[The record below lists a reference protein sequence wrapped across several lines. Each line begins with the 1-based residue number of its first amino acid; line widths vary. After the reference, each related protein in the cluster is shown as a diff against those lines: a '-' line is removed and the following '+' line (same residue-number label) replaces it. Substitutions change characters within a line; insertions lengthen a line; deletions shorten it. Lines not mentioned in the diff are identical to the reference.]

1 MNRATSIRIEELSK
15 RYKLGLTH
23 KGSIREL
30 VNGWTRTL
38 LRTHDRDLLD
48 SERTKHPKPN
58 SEFWA
63 LQEVSLDVA
72 RGEVLGIIGRNGA
85 GKSTLLKILSQVTS
99 PTKGQVRLI
108 GRVGSLLE
116 VGTGFHPELTGRENV
131 FMNGTILGMKRAE
144 IRRKFDDI
152 VEFSGVEPFIDT
164 PVKRY
169 STGMTVRLGFA
180 VAAHLEPEILIV
192 DEVLAVGDLEFQN
205 KCLGKMEQV
214 SAEGRTILFVSHNM
228 GAVRT
233 LCSRVILLEQ
243 GRLVDDGDPAAVI
256 DRYAKTTD
264 THFANRLPSD
274 DARVGT
280 GEARIREVQSEKQAA
295 GHTAQFLMG
304 EPVEIRLVAEVF
316 ERVPNAHA
324 QVCVKALDGTTIT
337 CSETTS
343 PPYHPNTLE
352 IGNVTI
358 QAKID
363 ARLLPGSYRVS
374 ATIYRGNG
382 RAIDVVDDAMS
393 FTVDK
398 AGTEDG
404 DYFRWEAVNGFVR
417 PETSWKF
424 AQDIGKPLVPV
435 DTSHSQ

>member
-1 MNRATSIRIEELSK
+1 
-15 RYKLGLTH
+15 
-23 KGSIREL
+23 
-30 VNGWTRTL
+30 
-38 LRTHDRDLLD
+38 
-48 SERTKHPKPN
+48 
-58 SEFWA
+58 
-63 LQEVSLDVA
+63 
-72 RGEVLGIIGRNGA
+72 
-85 GKSTLLKILSQVTS
+85 
-99 PTKGQVRLI
+99 
-108 GRVGSLLE
+108 
-116 VGTGFHPELTGRENV
+116 
-131 FMNGTILGMKRAE
+131 
-144 IRRKFDDI
+144 
-152 VEFSGVEPFIDT
+152 
-164 PVKRY
+164 
-169 STGMTVRLGFA
+169 
-180 VAAHLEPEILIV
+180 
-192 DEVLAVGDLEFQN
+192 
-205 KCLGKMEQV
+205 
-214 SAEGRTILFVSHNM
+214 M

-374 ATIYRGNG
+374 ATIFRGNG

-404 DYFRWEAVNGFVR
+404 DYFRWEAVTGYIR

-424 AQDIGKPLVPV
+424 AQDTGKPLVPV